1 MSDDDIMKL
10 AYGHAAYLGHG
21 IHFTDQGL
29 LDFCRDLL
37 DASVCAYISP
47 KSVADE
53 LLPSVPAYQLEL
65 TEFVDRADK
74 LIQS

>member
-29 LDFCRDLL
+29 LDFCRELL
-37 DASVCAYISP
+37 DASACLYVSP
-47 KSVADE
+47 RSSAE
-53 LLPSVPAYQLEL
+53 EILPPVPAYQEEL
-65 TEFVDRADK
+65 AEFVERADK